1 MTLELIYQQTNEVLY
16 MSKIYI
22 SIYAPNNTQIS
33 NLHRKLMVYSERFNN
48 EQYKSSLDIHLT
60 KKDMFNSNLDTQ
72 YMVYRKVYSF
82 KYSELTE
89 HQLLAICTFSSLISK
104 EAYHDIE
111 IVNFKIQNSKNN
123 LFRLIAYIP
132 ITI

>member
-1 MTLELIYQQTNEVLY
+1 

-33 NLHRKLMVYSERFNN
+33 NLHHKLMAYSERFNN

-60 KKDMFNSNLDTQ
+60 KKDMFNSNMDSQ
-72 YMVYRKVYSF
+72 YIMYKRVYHF
-82 KYSELTE
+82 KYSELSE
-89 HQLLAICTFSSLISK
+89 HQLYIAICTFSSLVSK
-104 EAYHDIE
+104 ESYHDIE
-111 IVNFKIQNSKNN
+111 IINFKIQNSKNG
-123 LFRLIAYIP
+123 LFRLVAYVP